1 MRFRSSN
8 YNRFMRFLLLYGCL
22 AFAGTVFAQD
32 DPLKRLEAAPPAI
45 DSALR
50 ERVQSFYQAFV
61 DAKFR
66 RADEVV
72 HEDSKD
78 FFFTARKQQYK
89 AFSITSITYRNNFQ
103 EAEVMTLVDADMPTP
118 MTGPMPMKLPMTT
131 QWKMDQGKW
140 WWYVK
145 EEVINTPFGQ
155 YKRDPNAPV
164 TQKPPTE
171 GERLN
176 PFAQAAQMK
185 VQPSPVILEQGNS
198 WKAVAKLAN
207 TLSGSVALEME
218 LAPEVRGLDARLS
231 KSSLGAGEATEIT
244 VEYQPAT
251 GEAAKSAT
259 LHVVVKPL
267 GRKIPVQV
275 EIRGRP

>member
-1 MRFRSSN
+1 MR
-8 YNRFMRFLLLYGCL
+8 LLLLCVCL
-22 AFAGTVFAQD
+22 GFAGTVLAQD

-50 ERVQSFYQAFV
+50 ERVQHFYQAFV

-89 AFSITSITYRNNFQ
+89 AFSITSVTYRNNFQ

-118 MTGPMPMKLPMTT
+118 MTGPLAMKLPMTT
-131 QWKMDQGKW
+131 QWKLDQGKW

-164 TQKPPTE
+164 AQKPPTE

-185 VQPSPVILEQGNS
+185 VQPSPVILEAGNS
-198 WKAVAKLAN
+198 WKSVAKLAN
-207 TLSGSVALEME
+207 TLSGSVELEME
-218 LAPEVRGLDARLS
+218 LAPEARGLNARLS
-231 KSSLGAGEATEIT
+231 KSSLGVGEAAEIT
-244 VEYQPAT
+244 LEYKPAS

-259 LHVVVKPL
+259 LHVLVKPL
-267 GRKIPVQV
+267 GRKVPVLV